1 MSLAQSEET
10 RRRAVRGFLERME
23 PDTRSLNRED
33 LWSRQE
39 LFGYEANS
47 SDRSFQARCLTR
59 MCALRVLDSMLV
71 RQGSTQS
78 RLYVLRDSTKVLDAL
93 TDDEALTQLIWK
105 RPGMDLF
112 DKTPA
117 EESVLDSFVPDSAPT
132 LSKEDRGTAT
142 ALAGVASASGLPEMT
157 LKLLAGLVETLYYVR
172 VKVEGIE
179 KKLEQL
185 ERGIHTLNSQFE
197 VVALESA
204 TSPTSNGVKSH

>member
-10 RRRAVRGFLERME
+10 RRRVVRGFLERME
-23 PDTRSLNRED
+23 PDTRSINRED

-39 LFGYEANS
+39 LFGHEASS

-59 MCALRVLDSMLV
+59 MCALRVLDSVLV
-71 RQGSTQS
+71 RQGSTQA
-78 RLYVLRDSTKVLDAL
+78 RLYALRDSVKVLDAL

-117 EESVLDSFVPDSAPT
+117 EESVLDTFVPDSAST
-132 LSKEDRGTAT
+132 LSRDDRDTAT
-142 ALAGVASASGLPEMT
+142 TLAGVASASGLPEMT

-185 ERGIHTLNSQFE
+185 ERGVSTLNSQFE
-197 VVALESA
+197 VVALEPTT
-204 TSPTSNGVKSH
+204 TSTVNGAKNH